1 MAQRKFYVVWEGL
14 QPGIYD
20 SWEECKLQI
29 DGYKGAKYRAYDSC
43 EAATEAF
50 RKKMDAEEMQF
61 YTFLTLKREM
71 KPKINYSDFP
81 DIKLNAIAVDAACN
95 KNPGGDVEYQGV
107 VVGTRERLFHVGPF
121 PGGSNNIGEY
131 IGIVHALAYLAQRGD
146 PSTPIYTDSR
156 TALSWVR
163 RRHSHSTVQFP
174 EGSRLKELLDRADRW
189 IATHTWLN
197 PIYKW
202 ETELWG
208 EIPADFGRK

>member
-20 SWEECKLQI
+20 SWEECKAQVE
-29 DGYKGAKYRAYDSC
+29 GYKGAKYRAYDSC
-43 EAATEAF
+43 EAATAAF
-50 RKKMDAEEMQF
+50 RKKMDVEEMQF
-61 YTFLTLKREM
+61 YTFLTQKREIR
-71 KPKINYSDFP
+71 PNYSAYP
-81 DIKLNAIAVDAACN
+81 EIKLNAIAVDAACN
-95 KNPGGDVEYQGV
+95 KNPGGMVEYQGV
-107 VVGTRERLFHVGPF
+107 VVGTGERLFHVGPL
-121 PGGSNNIGEY
+121 PGGTNNIGEY

-146 PSTPIYTDSR
+146 ATTPVYTDSQ

-163 RRHSHSTVQFP
+163 HRHNRSTVQLP
-174 EGSRLKELLDRADRW
+174 PDSELKRLLDRADMW

-202 ETELWG
+202 ETAIWG